1 MSPLLSLLFHQFQI
15 SDSIPSLSKLRN
27 SDLYFLMALMGM
39 ETDSSSFPS
48 SASSSAARGKY
59 DVFLSFREKVKMWR
73 AALTHVGNLAGWPL
87 MNRPFSQVIKSIVR
101 LIWHNLNNDA
111 FSEVT
116 KGLDIDKVLR
126 KNKGTKA
133 IQAMD
138 IRASFARQQNRTTLD
153 RNKAFFKVEV
163 H

>member
-1 MSPLLSLLFHQFQI
+1 
-15 SDSIPSLSKLRN
+15 
-27 SDLYFLMALMGM
+27 
-39 ETDSSSFPS
+39 
-48 SASSSAARGKY
+48 
-59 DVFLSFREKVKMWR
+59 MWR

-116 KGLDIDKVLR
+116 KGLDIDEVLR

-153 RNKAFFKVEV
+153 RNKAFSKVEV